1 MRYFCTVVLVSPTSP
16 YDANPKPPIH
26 HSYPMLGHDDDHTAV
41 RDVHLLGL
49 FVTLGF
55 RLFRS

>member
-1 MRYFCTVVLVSPTSP
+1 
-16 YDANPKPPIH
+16 
-26 HSYPMLGHDDDHTAV
+26 MLGHDDDHTAV

-55 RLFRS
+55 CLFRS